1 MKKKK
6 YFAPVVE
13 TTEVLPTQIICASTD
28 MGDAGWADGIIIED
42 GLFDDFISIL

>member
-1 MKKKK
+1 MIKKK

-28 MGDAGWADGIIIED
+28 MGDVGWADGIIDD